1 MLDKQVSMYSI
12 DTGHFYSNHE
22 KYLHD
27 MNCKYRMERNYVK
40 NKLDTLTNKL
50 LKLGLAKKDLTLYR
64 KKLVLPEGFEIND
77 NQELLDQFVKCH
89 ELIVHKRSKAK
100 ESKNKLLTLLSNKVK
115 QNQLTNGKDH
125 IRVLRDHELNDNNV
139 VSVFDS
145 FLTRTIGIPID
156 SLTEDLMVMQVY
168 YFDVFKDTCFYG
180 FIYKGE
186 KYKYYTSSA
195 GQIRKKKALFIK
207 ESTFNRI
214 EKTIMCGL
222 TIDAINAKGGNNV
235 NKHLAYLALTNS
247 ATDEWKDF
255 NIDKT
260 LIIDDFETMVEGTY
274 DFIDDEDY
282 SITRKTD
289 YVPIPHTDGSGMVLP
304 RVSKKNFMFRAPWM
318 KGLLGVFPFD
328 EFIIEKGYSPI
339 VKDIYGVEHN
349 IIEEGIEVILTK
361 SIFKMYKYYDSFEEY
376 KKYFKMYGCSAG
388 KCNIEEDRIP
398 NARINYQMLQTL
410 TDISDEEILQMCD
423 SSLKKING
431 ICKSKESM
439 MNALGITPYNHN
451 MTAFQEAVKIYPPLL
466 NDVYAKDVIYDIK
479 NSLLKKYRS
488 GKLEVYGKYTFIL
501 PDLYAACDYWFG
513 SIENPEGLLE
523 DGEVY
528 CRLFK
533 NSEKLDCLRSP
544 HLYKEHA
551 IRKNVAHIETEED
564 EIRNKEIERW
574 YRTDG
579 LYTSTHDLISKILQ
593 FDDH

>member
-50 LKLGLAKKDLTLYR
+50 LKLGLTKKDLTLYR

-125 IRVLRDHELNDNNV
+125 IRVLRDYELNDNNV

-235 NKHLAYLALTNS
+235 N
-247 ATDEWKDF
+247 
-255 NIDKT
+255 
-260 LIIDDFETMVEGTY
+260 
-274 DFIDDEDY
+274 
-282 SITRKTD
+282 
-289 YVPIPHTDGSGMVLP
+289 
-304 RVSKKNFMFRAPWM
+304 
-318 KGLLGVFPFD
+318 
-328 EFIIEKGYSPI
+328 
-339 VKDIYGVEHN
+339 
-349 IIEEGIEVILTK
+349 
-361 SIFKMYKYYDSFEEY
+361 
-376 KKYFKMYGCSAG
+376 
-388 KCNIEEDRIP
+388 
-398 NARINYQMLQTL
+398 
-410 TDISDEEILQMCD
+410 
-423 SSLKKING
+423 
-431 ICKSKESM
+431 
-439 MNALGITPYNHN
+439 
-451 MTAFQEAVKIYPPLL
+451 
-466 NDVYAKDVIYDIK
+466 
-479 NSLLKKYRS
+479 
-488 GKLEVYGKYTFIL
+488 
-501 PDLYAACDYWFG
+501 
-513 SIENPEGLLE
+513 
-523 DGEVY
+523 
-528 CRLFK
+528 
-533 NSEKLDCLRSP
+533 
-544 HLYKEHA
+544 
-551 IRKNVAHIETEED
+551 
-564 EIRNKEIERW
+564 
-574 YRTDG
+574 
-579 LYTSTHDLISKILQ
+579 
-593 FDDH
+593 

>member
-1 MLDKQVSMYSI
+1 
-12 DTGHFYSNHE
+12 
-22 KYLHD
+22 
-27 MNCKYRMERNYVK
+27 
-40 NKLDTLTNKL
+40 
-50 LKLGLAKKDLTLYR
+50 
-64 KKLVLPEGFEIND
+64 
-77 NQELLDQFVKCH
+77 
-89 ELIVHKRSKAK
+89 
-100 ESKNKLLTLLSNKVK
+100 
-115 QNQLTNGKDH
+115 
-125 IRVLRDHELNDNNV
+125 
-139 VSVFDS
+139 
-145 FLTRTIGIPID
+145 
-156 SLTEDLMVMQVY
+156 
-168 YFDVFKDTCFYG
+168 
-180 FIYKGE
+180 
-186 KYKYYTSSA
+186 
-195 GQIRKKKALFIK
+195 
-207 ESTFNRI
+207 
-214 EKTIMCGL
+214 
-222 TIDAINAKGGNNV
+222 
-235 NKHLAYLALTNS
+235 
-247 ATDEWKDF
+247 
-255 NIDKT
+255 
-260 LIIDDFETMVEGTY
+260 MVEGTY
-274 DFIDDEDY
+274 DFIDDENY

-304 RVSKKNFMFRAPWM
+304 RVSEKNFMFRAPWM

-376 KKYFKMYGCSAG
+376 KKYFKMHGCSAG

-410 TDISDEEILQMCD
+410 TDISDEEILQMCN

-513 SIENPEGLLE
+513 GIENPKGLLE

-551 IRKNVAHIETEED
+551 IRKNVAHINNEED
-564 EIRNKEIERW
+564 EARNKEIERW